1 MIIVRKRPDI
11 SSFCRGKSSGK
22 LFIRL
27 KSKFRNDHDS
37 RIFLT
42 YDGDLAVRGKNAKE
56 KLTGWFTKGQQ
67 AFDTIMTDKQ
77 PDPDEYYEEKKIW
90 LNEYHTR

>member
-1 MIIVRKRPDI
+1 MLEKDPIFHHFTVKNLAKNFFV
-11 SSFCRGKSSGK
+11 S
-22 LFIRL
+22 L
-27 KSKFRNDHDS
+27 KSKFRNDHDL